1 MKYKDTS
8 KSPFVLV
15 DVDAVDGMD
24 LGQAADLILIS
35 KAYPSPLIRWQ
46 DDDEA
51 FSGDIA
57 SDGKPGLSLTPDET
71 ACKGGF
77 FAVKA
82 VRRHKGPATYL
93 IATGFPDVP
102 YAEKQDLIKCLQ
114 DTIQFTRDGGGK
126 RLVLLISRKQ
136 LDKNH
141 PGVVDLLL
149 KLNPGLPAFEP
160 PEVAAAPS
168 QTNFRGA
175 MTSAAPPNF
184 QAEWPWADRPEF
196 MDAIDA
202 LSPGELRGIIQ
213 ERLHEPALMRV
224 LAAMNATQKLFCD
237 RTHAIEIMVACAIAR
252 VNLIYLGPPG
262 TAKSELVRA
271 FARALGVRPT
281 SRPIHEEEQAALD
294 ASKTAGRGRAGRPLF
309 EYLLTRY
316 TTPEELFGGA
326 DINLLLN
333 KGIHGRRTA
342 GMLPQA
348 EIGFLDEVFKANT
361 AILNALLSLTNERL
375 FYNMGQAFKVNL
387 AFVVGAS
394 NETPAEEELG
404 ALYDRFPI
412 RVPCLP
418 VNEKKV
424 LQVVQMAHDLE
435 RKSQMERQLPDP
447 KRKEEFPRLACLN
460 DIRLLSRIAW
470 AQESFGGADHAF
482 PQGDEKFENLFGSFL
497 LAFREEFKI
506 SDRTPYRILRLCRA
520 LALLDRENFLGP
532 KQLRAWGYVAPRVSS
547 ALDLQ
552 QLVRKRI
559 IQENENC
566 GDLFDV
572 R

>member
-1 MKYKDTS
+1 MKYTDTS

-15 DVDAVDGMD
+15 DVDANEGMD
-24 LGQAADLILIS
+24 FGQATDLILTS
-35 KAYPSPLIRWQ
+35 KTYPSPVVRWQ
-46 DDDEA
+46 DDDES

-57 SDGKPGLSLTPDET
+57 SDEKPGLSLTPDEV
-71 ACKGGF
+71 ACRSSF
-77 FAVKA
+77 FAIKA

-93 IATGFPDVP
+93 IATGFRDVP
-102 YAEKQDLIKCLQ
+102 NAEKQDLIKCLQ
-114 DTIQFTRDGGGK
+114 DTIQFARDGGGK
-126 RLVLLISRKQ
+126 RLVLLVSRKQ

-149 KLNPGLPAFEP
+149 KLNPGLPVFEQP
-160 PEVAAAPS
+160 QVAAVPS
-168 QTNFRGA
+168 QRNFRAA
-175 MTSAAPPNF
+175 MTSAAPPDF

-202 LSPGELRGIIQ
+202 LSSDELHGIIQ
-213 ERLHEPALMRV
+213 ERIHEQALMRV
-224 LAAMNATQKLFCD
+224 LAAMNATQKLFCN
-237 RTHAIEIMVACAIAR
+237 RAHAVEIMVACAIAR
-252 VNLIYLGPPG
+252 VNLVYLGPPG
-262 TAKSELVRA
+262 TAKSEIVRV
-271 FARALGVRPT
+271 FARTLGVRPT

-294 ASKTAGRGRAGRPLF
+294 ATKAAGRGRAGRPLF

-342 GMLPQA
+342 GLLPQA

-375 FYNMGQAFKVNL
+375 FYNMGQAFRVNL

-418 VNEKKV
+418 VNEKN
-424 LQVVQMAHDLE
+424 LLTVVQMAHDLE
-435 RKSQMERQLPDP
+435 RQYVQRH
-447 KRKEEFPRLACLN
+447 ACLN

-482 PQGDEKFENLFGSFL
+482 PQGDEKFKNLFESFL
-497 LAFREEFKI
+497 IAFREEFKI
-506 SDRTPYRILRLCRA
+506 SDRTPHRILRLCRA

-552 QLVRKRI
+552 QLVRPRI
-559 IQENENC
+559 LQENENC
-566 GDLFDV
+566 GDLFDA